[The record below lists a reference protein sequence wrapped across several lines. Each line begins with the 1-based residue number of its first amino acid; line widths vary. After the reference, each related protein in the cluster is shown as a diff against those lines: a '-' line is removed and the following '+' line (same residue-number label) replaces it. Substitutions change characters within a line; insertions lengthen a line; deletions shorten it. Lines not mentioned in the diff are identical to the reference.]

1 MLIRRIRRRVISD
14 RTRVKPHVEV
24 NRYVYGEEE
33 GEAGQEE
40 RENRR
45 VVA

>member
-1 MLIRRIRRRVISD
+1 VVSEPYTHKTLGGGD
-14 RTRVKPHVEV
+14 
-24 NRYVYGEEE
+24 RYVYGEEE